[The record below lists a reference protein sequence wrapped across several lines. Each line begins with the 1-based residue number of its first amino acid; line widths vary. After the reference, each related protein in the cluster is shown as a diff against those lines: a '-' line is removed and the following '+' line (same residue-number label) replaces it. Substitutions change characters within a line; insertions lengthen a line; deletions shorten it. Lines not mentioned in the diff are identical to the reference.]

1 MRPAARALCVCLVSV
16 AAAACVRGPEP
27 VPAPTPAAAPTPAPA
42 PTPAVAPT
50 PAAAAPEP
58 APAAPEPVAA
68 APEPALPVAPD
79 GTKALP
85 CAEPPPAGLACIPGG
100 PFIRGS
106 DDGPKNTHPRATV
119 WLQTFY
125 MDIHEVTY
133 GEYKDC
139 QKAGKCGKAGPLYND
154 FSRPRQPMVGMNW
167 YDADN
172 FCRVHGKHLPTEAQ
186 WEKAARG
193 PDGRL
198 FPWGD
203 EPVTCER
210 AIIKDAR
217 GRSCG
222 VPKKGAQG
230 DKGRTFEI
238 GSRAPGVYGLYDMS
252 GNAWEW
258 VADWASKSY
267 AECGAACE
275 GVDPK
280 GPCAGVEPCAGHREK
295 IVRGGS
301 WYWDASYATAI
312 YRRLHFPKNQPYHHF
327 GFRCAAS
334 VAEAEA
340 LRGAGAGPTGA
351 ATAPAPPGPAA
362 APAPPDAAP
371 VR

>member
-1 MRPAARALCVCLVSV
+1 VRPAALCACLAL
-16 AAAACVRGPEP
+16 AACVRGPEP
-27 VPAPTPAAAPTPAPA
+27 APAPATTPTPAAAPEPAPA
-42 PTPAVAPT
+42 PAPAPAPVV
-50 PAAAAPEP
+50 AAPEP
-58 APAAPEPVAA
+58 APAAPVAA
-68 APEPALPVAPD
+68 PAPDLPVAPD
-79 GTKALP
+79 GTRAQP
-85 CAEPPPAGLACIPGG
+85 CLEPPPVGLACIPGG

-106 DDGPKNTHPRATV
+106 DDGPANTRPRATV
-119 WLQTFY
+119 WLQTYY
-125 MDIHEVTY
+125 MDINEVTY

-154 FSRPRQPMVGMNW
+154 FSRARQPMVGMNW
-167 YDADN
+167 YDADTY
-172 FCRVHGKHLPTEAQ
+172 CKAQGKHLPTEAQ

-193 PDGRL
+193 PDGKL

-210 AIIKDAR
+210 AIIKDKR

-222 VPKKGAQG
+222 VPKKGKQG

-238 GSRAPGVYGLYDMS
+238 GARAPGVYGLYDMS

-280 GPCAGVEPCAGHREK
+280 GPCGGVEPCKGHKEK

-312 YRRLHFPKNQPYHHF
+312 YRRLHYPQNQPYHHF

-334 VAEAEA
+334 VDEARA
-340 LRGAGAGPTGA
+340 LPAGP
-351 ATAPAPPGPAA
+351 PAPQPASA
-362 APAPPDAAP
+362 DAGLGH
-371 VR
+371 